1 MHTRSRYWFLNVLLV
16 VAAYGYLVYKLVTFD
31 DYAGM
36 AASFRAAGWL
46 EYACLLLAIALM
58 PVNVLCES
66 WKWRVLLRSVVPIS
80 LTEAERQVYFGFVG
94 AFVTPYR
101 AGDYPSRVLLMR
113 DRSVWMTAIAL
124 GLVGT
129 LAMLVVEICLGIPSL
144 ILFAQYES
152 AMPLHTMLVVLGVVV
167 VLLLLLPV
175 GLRCMMHIGW
185 KNEQL
190 CKMFAA
196 LRQLTYG
203 QFMYVVGVSLV
214 RFIVWALQLAL
225 VLYFCG
231 VVLSPMQLLLSIP
244 TYYLLV
250 GVLPSL
256 PVADMAIRGS
266 ISILVFGAFSQN
278 IAGIAI
284 AVVIIWIVNTI
295 LPMLVGSVVH
305 KTYQPVVNIN

>member
-1 MHTRSRYWFLNVLLV
+1 MRTRSRYWFLNVLLV
-16 VAAYGYLVYKLVTFD
+16 VAAYGYLIYKLVTFD

-46 EYACLLLAIALM
+46 EYVCLLGAVVLM

-66 WKWRVLLRSVVPIS
+66 WKWQVLLRSVAPMSIA
-80 LTEAERQVYFGFVG
+80 EAERQVYFGFVG
-94 AFVTPYR
+94 AFVTTYR
-101 AGDYPSRVLLMR
+101 AGDYPSRVLLMH
-113 DRSVWMTAIAL
+113 DRSTWVTAIAL

-129 LAMLVVEICLGIPSL
+129 LAMLVVEICLGVPAL
-144 ILFAQYES
+144 IAFAQYES
-152 AMPLHTMLVVLGVVV
+152 AMPLKTMLVMSGVIV
-167 VLLLLLPV
+167 VLLLLIPV
-175 GLRCMMHIGW
+175 GLRCLMHKEW

-190 CKMFAA
+190 HKMFVA

-203 QFMYVVGVSLV
+203 QFMYVVGISLA

-231 VVLSPMQLLLSIP
+231 VVLSPMQLLLSVP

-266 ISILVFGAFSQN
+266 VSILVFGAFSQN
-278 IAGIAI
+278 LAGIAI
-284 AVVIIWIVNTI
+284 AVAIIWIINTI
-295 LPMLVGSVVH
+295 LPMLVGSVVQ
-305 KTYQPVVNIN
+305 KKYQPVDIH